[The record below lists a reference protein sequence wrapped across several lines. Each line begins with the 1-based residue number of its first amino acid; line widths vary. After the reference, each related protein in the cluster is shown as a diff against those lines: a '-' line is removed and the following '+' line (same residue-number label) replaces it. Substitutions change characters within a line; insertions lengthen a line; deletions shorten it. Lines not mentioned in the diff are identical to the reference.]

1 MILLF
6 SSCGCNNDLPVL
18 VKTVVWL
25 MCQETATTQ
34 VCSITPSSWKFR
46 YFQSKLFHPLSR
58 LFSSRVSVGGVAPW
72 ASDKGGTEA
81 RPGDTSPCWRPATR
95 SPCCSRWPS
104 PSRTSTGST
113 CCLLH
118 SAPASSSHSPS
129 GQMTRRTLGV
139 WHMINLD
146 NLRLDIQYIYF

>member
-6 SSCGCNNDLPVL
+6 SFCGCNNDLPVL

-58 LFSSRVSVGGVAPW
+58 LFSSRVSVGGAAPW
-72 ASDKGGTEA
+72 ASDRGRYRGEA
-81 RPGDTSPCWRPATR
+81 R
-95 SPCCSRWPS
+95 
-104 PSRTSTGST
+104 
-113 CCLLH
+113 
-118 SAPASSSHSPS
+118 APVTMMEASYPLPVLQ
-129 GQMTRRTLGV
+129 QMTFAFQNEYGLYLLLAALGAGFILSFAV
-139 WHMINLD
+139 GANDSANSWGIIKLLMI
-146 NLRLDIQYIYF
+146 YI